1 MTLIEYIFNARLA
14 ANLFLATMALCGCSD
29 AGARKG
35 NFTTFFVEQ
44 VQTYG
49 GRLQK
54 TNSLPAIQA
63 RWTIKRDAKG
73 FECVVADAPFAQLEA
88 MAIEAFGSEGEGYG
102 PPAATSPSRIFK
114 ASSVGIALIMRVTP
128 QGVQF
133 NCLRGTT
140 NLNPF
145 VGTTK

>member
-1 MTLIEYIFNARLA
+1 MKLTGHISNARLWA
-14 ANLFLATMALCGCSD
+14 SLFLATMALCGCGD
-29 AGARKG
+29 ADATKG
-35 NFTTFFVEQ
+35 DFTTFFVEQ

-54 TNSLPAIQA
+54 TNNLPAIQA
-63 RWTIKRDAKG
+63 RWTIKKDAKG
-73 FECVVADAPFAQLEA
+73 FECVVADAPFAELEA
-88 MAIEAFGSEGEGYG
+88 MAIEAFGSEGEGSG

-114 ASSVGIALIMRVTP
+114 ASSVGIALIMWVTP

-140 NLNPF
+140 NSNPF
-145 VGTTK
+145 ARTTK